1 MKQRNI
7 RTHRQTEAN
16 ERKTQE
22 RVDQYYGLE
31 ALLRTWELES
41 DDVQIKNHDYLLE
54 LRRKLRNVKNYIMHR
69 ADANA
74 EI

>member
-1 MKQRNI
+1 MKQKNPRS
-7 RTHRQTEAN
+7 HRHTPAN

-22 RVDQYYGLE
+22 RVEQYYGLE

-54 LRRKLRNVKNYIMHR
+54 LRRRLRTVKNYIMHR
-69 ADANA
+69 ADAKA